1 MYKKRQHNVCRQL
14 QFRKGKVTCMK
25 QIKKAISAFLATAL
39 LAAMLP
45 GTALAESRTKIGK
58 VNLEVHSRIRIGD
71 SSEDVT
77 VTCLLYTSKKS
88 HIPII
93 RFFYS
98 LCKLVNM
105 KRY

>member
-1 MYKKRQHNVCRQL
+1 M
-14 QFRKGKVTCMK
+14 CMK

-77 VTCLLYTSKKS
+77 VTTDNGCLLYTSDAADD
-88 HIPII
+88 
-93 RFFYS
+93 
-98 LCKLVNM
+98 
-105 KRY
+105 